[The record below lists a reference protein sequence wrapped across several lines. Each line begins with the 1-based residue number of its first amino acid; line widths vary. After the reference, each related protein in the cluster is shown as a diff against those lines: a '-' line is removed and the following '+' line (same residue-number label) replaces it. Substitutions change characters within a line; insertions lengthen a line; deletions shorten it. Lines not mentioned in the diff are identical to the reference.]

1 MEVGLFFAFRN
12 PEPWRRPPA
21 EVYANCL
28 EQIKLAD
35 RAGFDGVWVGE
46 HHYTD
51 DGFAPS
57 ALTLASAIAVATTR
71 VQIGTYVLL
80 LPQHDPVRVAEAA
93 TAVDILSG
101 GRLILGLGLGYR
113 TAEYEAIGA
122 DIRARGDRMDEHM
135 DILVRC
141 FTERSF
147 SFMGRYFELHEV
159 AMTPRPVQEPMPRII
174 LGGLGDR
181 MLRRAARFGCS
192 GLANAVP
199 PAILQRHQRLVAQ
212 HGHDPSSQRYYGMA
226 LGFVGATDESA
237 WTIARDHAAWERDH
251 YNAWFE
257 ASGLPRQFPN
267 GLEHDFLIGSPE
279 RWLSSLEAQLDGPEP
294 LRCDHLV
301 VELTTSGMRHE
312 LAMRGI
318 ELFAEK
324 VLPALHAR

>member
-1 MEVGLFFAFRN
+1 VEVGLFFAFRN
-12 PEPWRRPPA
+12 PEPWWRPHA
-21 EVYANCL
+21 ELYADVV
-28 EQIKLAD
+28 EQIELAD

-46 HHYTD
+46 HHCTD

-57 ALTLASAIAVATTR
+57 PLTLASAIAVATTR

-80 LPQHDPVRVAEAA
+80 LPQHDPVRLAEAA

-122 DIRARGDRMDEHM
+122 DVHTRGDRMDEYM
-135 DILVRC
+135 EILVRC
-141 FTERSF
+141 FTERVF
-147 SFMGRYFELHEV
+147 SFKGRYFDLHEV
-159 AMTPRPVQEPMPRII
+159 AMTPKPVQEPMPRII
-174 LGGLGDR
+174 LGGVGDR

-192 GLANAVP
+192 GLANAAP
-199 PAILQRHQRLVAQ
+199 LAILERHQQLVAE
-212 HGHDPSSQRYYGMA
+212 HGQDPSRQRYYGMA
-226 LGFVGATDESA
+226 LGFVGATDEAA
-237 WTIARDHAAWERDH
+237 WKIARDHAAWERDH
-251 YNAWFE
+251 YNDWFE

-267 GLEHDFLIGSPE
+267 GLEHDFLIGSPQ
-279 RWLSSLEAQLDGPEP
+279 RWLSSLQAQLDGPEP

-301 VELTTSGMRHE
+301 VELTTSGMAHAE
-312 LAMRGI
+312 AMRGI